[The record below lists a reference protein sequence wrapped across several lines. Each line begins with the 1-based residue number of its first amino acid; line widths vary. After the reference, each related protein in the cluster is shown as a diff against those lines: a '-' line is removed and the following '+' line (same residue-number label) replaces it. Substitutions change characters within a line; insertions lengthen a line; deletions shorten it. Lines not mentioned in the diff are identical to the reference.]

1 MRLMRLAERP
11 HDLKLTVPRE
21 AKQLIERFGRL
32 VKAVAVV
39 AAALASESFA
49 VFDEHAA
56 EPMGKGKKEGS
67 GETSVTQRGRHVKNE
82 KR

>member
-11 HDLKLTVPRE
+11 RDLKLTVPRE

-32 VKAVAVV
+32 VKAV